1 MRVRVVISYDF
12 SEDERRTVNAYYGD
26 PGLADRK
33 TLKRCIEI
41 FGEPTNDNWVFT
53 FNYLFNRVWI
63 HQRQVQQL
71 TWKQS
76 NSLATKGYLGKFARQ
91 AQAV

>member
-12 SEDERRTVNAYYGD
+12 SEDERRTVNAYYGY

-41 FGEPTNDNWVFT
+41 FGEPTNDNWVFGIMGET
-53 FNYLFNRVWI
+53 EDHEN
-63 HQRQVQQL
+63 Q
-71 TWKQS
+71 
-76 NSLATKGYLGKFARQ
+76 
-91 AQAV
+91 

>member
-33 TLKRCIEI
+33 TLKSCIEM
-41 FGEPTNDNWVFT
+41 FGEPTNDNWVFGIMGET
-53 FNYLFNRVWI
+53 EDHEN
-63 HQRQVQQL
+63 Q
-71 TWKQS
+71 
-76 NSLATKGYLGKFARQ
+76 
-91 AQAV
+91 